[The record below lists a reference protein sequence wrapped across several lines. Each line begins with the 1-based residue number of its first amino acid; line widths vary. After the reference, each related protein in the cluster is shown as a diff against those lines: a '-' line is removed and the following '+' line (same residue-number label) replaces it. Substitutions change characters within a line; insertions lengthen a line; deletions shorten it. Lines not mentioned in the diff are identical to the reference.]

1 MCRSLPRC
9 SKPQPPSAKVRDM
22 DLGSAFAASVVRRPH
37 EVAFVEGNR
46 GMTYADWYREIASV
60 AGGLRD
66 MGLQAG
72 DHLVLVMRNRY
83 EMATLYWA
91 CQLLRIG
98 FTPGSWRATPDEIR
112 DCPEDADTATPAL

>member
-1 MCRSLPRC
+1 
-9 SKPQPPSAKVRDM
+9 M
-22 DLGSAFAASVVRRPH
+22 DLGSAWDASVMRHPRQ
-37 EVAFVEGNR
+37 EAFGEGNR
-46 GMTYADWYREIASV
+46 RMTYDDWYREIGWV

-91 CQLLRIG
+91 CQLLGIV
-98 FTPGSWRATPDEIR
+98 FTPVSWRATPDEIR
-112 DCPEDADTATPAL
+112 YYPEDAQAAAPAFDAASGAAGADAAPPPKI

>member
-1 MCRSLPRC
+1 
-9 SKPQPPSAKVRDM
+9 M
-22 DLGSAFAASVVRRPH
+22 DLGSAFAAAVMRRPH

-46 GMTYADWYREIASV
+46 RVTYADWYREIALV

-83 EMATLYWA
+83 EMATL
-91 CQLLRIG
+91 
-98 FTPGSWRATPDEIR
+98 
-112 DCPEDADTATPAL
+112 